1 MKTPIETSLPVS
13 TEVGVFQ
20 AHYTE
25 LGLSELT
32 FPPTTS
38 AKSRAPKEK
47 FSSPKIR
54 QWHRLTSKAVLRV
67 LAGKSIS
74 QFPPLDLSAG
84 TDFQKSVW
92 NAMRKIRTGKTQ
104 SYGEIAAAIG
114 KPSAT
119 RAVGGACG
127 ANPIPLLIP
136 CHRVLAAHGKIG
148 GFSGGL
154 SWKKLL
160 LQREGITI

>member
-1 MKTPIETSLPVS
+1 MKSRIKTSFPVA
-13 TEVGVFQ
+13 TAVGVFQ

-25 LGLSELT
+25 LGLSGLT
-32 FPPTTS
+32 FPTATLT
-38 AKSRAPKEK
+38 KFRAPKEK

-54 QWHRLTSKAVLRV
+54 QWHRLTSRAVLRV
-67 LAGKSIS
+67 LSGKSIS
-74 QFPPLDLSAG
+74 KLPPLDLSKG

-92 NAMRKIRTGKTQ
+92 SAMRKITTGRTK
-104 SYGEIAAAIG
+104 SYGDVAAAVG
-114 KPSAT
+114 KPRAT
-119 RAVGGACG
+119 RAVGSACG

-154 SWKKLL
+154 PWKKLL
-160 LQREGITI
+160 LQREGINL